1 MVFGTKTKFVKLP
14 VTELLIRTNAN
25 TTLTP
30 VTSFKYLGLWFDSHL
45 TFGMHIDTLTTKTY
59 AKLGVLYRNKSSLS
73 LLVRKRIAQ
82 QMLMPIIDCGDIVYG
97 SAPQTHL
104 SKLDTL
110 YNSICRFVLQCNYN
124 THHCEMLKELD
135 WSTLE
140 SRRKVHLSCLAFKF
154 FMGKLPSYLNK
165 LLTPTTCST
174 YHLRSDSKSLFMVP
188 RLNKV
193 SGRSSFS
200 FRAPQNWNNLPETL
214 TSTTSLSSFKS
225 KAVSHFNLVCN
236 CFIRS

>member
-1 MVFGTKTKFVKLP
+1 MVFGTKTTFLKLP
-14 VTELLIRTNAN
+14 VTELLIRTTAN

-30 VTSFKYLGLWFDSHL
+30 VTSFKYLGVWFDSHL

-82 QMLMPIIDCGDIVYG
+82 QMLMPIIDYGDIVYG

-110 YNSICRFVLQCNYN
+110 YNSTYHFVLQCNYN

-140 SRRKVHLSCLAFKF
+140 SRRKVHLSCLTFKYF
-154 FMGKLPSYLNK
+154 LGRLPSYLNK

-174 YHLRSDSKSLFMVP
+174 YHLRSGSKRLFMVP

-200 FRAPQNWNNLPETL
+200 YRAPQNWNSLPETL
-214 TSTTSLSSFKS
+214 TSTTRLSSFKT
-225 KAVSHFNLVCN
+225 
-236 CFIRS
+236 R